1 MTPDR
6 FEHLARAAMQEIV
19 KIRCMNEHI
28 AGRLSEAERA
38 LRDLLDLMA
47 APPALRVPDLDD
59 ESVATDP
66 TYPRRRR
73 VAAGIARD
81 APRDAAFV
89 EAARNFQLRE
99 GAPDGDA
106 LRNDAAE

>member
-6 FEHLARAAMQEIV
+6 FEHLARAAMQELV
-19 KIRCMNEHI
+19 KVRLMHDTI
-28 AGRLSEAERA
+28 ASRLAEAERA

-47 APPALRVPDLDD
+47 ALRVPDLGD

-99 GAPDGDA
+99 GAPDADA
-106 LRNDAAE
+106 LRNDADL

>member
-59 ESVATDP
+59 EPVAADP

-73 VAAGIARD
+73 VAAGQPPAD
-81 APRDAAFV
+81 LALV
-89 EAARNFQLRE
+89 EAARHFEPRE
-99 GAPDGDA
+99 GAPDADA
-106 LRNDAAE
+106 LRNDAAQ